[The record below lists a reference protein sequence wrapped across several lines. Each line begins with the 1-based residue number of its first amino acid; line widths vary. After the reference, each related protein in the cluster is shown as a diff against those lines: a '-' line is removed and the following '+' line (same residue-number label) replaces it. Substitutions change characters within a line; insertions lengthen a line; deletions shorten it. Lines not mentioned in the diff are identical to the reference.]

1 MVLGFFVALG
11 GLWWFLVVLCCSC
24 GFLVVL
30 DGSWWLLVVL
40 GGSWWFFAV
49 IGCSLQFL
57 VVLGGSRWTKSK
69 YREDKGTPFPNLGAN
84 ILLEAPTL
92 CANNIFLI

>member
-40 GGSWWFFAV
+40 GGSLLLLVVLCSSWW
-49 IGCSLQFL
+49 FL
-57 VVLGGSRWTKSK
+57 VVLGGLRVNIGKTK
-69 YREDKGTPFPNLGAN
+69 ELHFL
-84 ILLEAPTL
+84 TL
-92 CANNIFLI
+92 VPIFS